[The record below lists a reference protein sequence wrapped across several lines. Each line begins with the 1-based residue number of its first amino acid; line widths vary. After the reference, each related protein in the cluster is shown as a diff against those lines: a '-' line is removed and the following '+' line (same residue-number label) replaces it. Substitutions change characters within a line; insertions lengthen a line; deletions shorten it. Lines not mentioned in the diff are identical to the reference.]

1 MINRIISISLIFIF
15 STLLLSCKA
24 NFLMD
29 AYSSDIFLDEN
40 VVTPAQMK
48 VEISSCTSDDRAK
61 HEQKVLALFASSSVA
76 KIIDCQ
82 REGMNSFLLVS
93 INAEIASETS
103 NSDLILFREPTGEIE
118 YDGEMYQQV
127 GIKPVISEK
136 FLQRVDTFMSESMQS
151 LSYKDVTI
159 EVSLNND
166 ERDVVLVTGY
176 DLWVDG
182 QPYDEFNQLLARRQK
197 LNLSFSNVISDLIL
211 QGKFPKAFYVSR
223 KK

>member
-136 FLQRVDTFMSESMQS
+136 FLQRVDGLGFTSQ
-151 LSYKDVTI
+151 
-159 EVSLNND
+159 
-166 ERDVVLVTGY
+166 R
-176 DLWVDG
+176 
-182 QPYDEFNQLLARRQK
+182 
-197 LNLSFSNVISDLIL
+197 
-211 QGKFPKAFYVSR
+211 
-223 KK
+223 